1 MLSSTIC
8 DKCGYLMNYNV
19 KHQESCLDCTQFYCS
34 KCGYRYEVGFRYNSL
49 IEKHVKY
56 IRFIQ

>member
-1 MLSSTIC
+1 
-8 DKCGYLMNYNV
+8 MNYNV